1 MGNLTSTLWENN
13 MKLLVLPLLVAA
25 VTCEAEPQLLIGTYG
40 AVAHVPT
47 VKVVETPA
55 EVKTTVVPYALH
67 HPVLSYAG
75 LGYGYHP
82 FGLIPHVFTA
92 SAAAEEAPVVEADRK
107 KREAEA
113 EADPWY
119 VYSGLHAPLVHT
131 APVTY
136 SHVGHLGYNGVLGYS
151 GLYGYHGLYGHP
163 LLVPA
168 VAAPAAEEA
177 ADDAGVVE
185 AERKRRDADADP
197 AVIASY
203 SRVLTAPTPLIHA
216 PANVYSTY
224 VHPYAHLPYAYGYA
238 YGK

>member
-1 MGNLTSTLWENN
+1 MGNLTSTLQKNN

-25 VTCEAEPQLLIGTYG
+25 VAGEADPQLLLGTYG
-40 AVAHVPT
+40 AVAHLPT
-47 VKVVETPA
+47 VKVVETPS

-67 HPVLSYAG
+67 HLVLSYAG

-82 FGLIPHVFTA
+82 FGLIPHVVTA
-92 SAAAEEAPVVEADRK
+92 PAAAEEAPAVEADRK

-119 VYSGLHAPLVHT
+119 VYSGLRTPLVHT

-136 SHVGHLGYNGVLGYS
+136 SHVGHLGYHGVLGYS

-163 LLVPA
+163 LLVP
-168 VAAPAAEEA
+168 
-177 ADDAGVVE
+177 GVVE

-216 PANVYSTY
+216 PAHVYST
-224 VHPYAHLPYAYGYA
+224 YAHLPYAYTYA

>member
-1 MGNLTSTLWENN
+1 MGNLTSTLQKNN
-13 MKLLVLPLLVAA
+13 MKLLVLSLLVAT
-25 VTCEAEPQLLIGTYG
+25 VTCEADPQLLIGTYG
-40 AVAHVPT
+40 AVAHLPT

-55 EVKTTVVPYALH
+55 EVKTSVVPYALH

-82 FGLIPHVFTA
+82 FGLIPHVVAAPAATEE
-92 SAAAEEAPVVEADRK
+92 SAVVEADRK

-131 APVTY
+131 APITY
-136 SHVGHLGYNGVLGYS
+136 SHAGHLGYHGVLGYS

-216 PANVYSTY
+216 PAHVYST
-224 VHPYAHLPYAYGYA
+224 YAHLPYAYTYA